1 MAGAATT
8 HDLMLPATRLEPEPA
23 APAAPAAPSTVAE
36 VYDRHAAMVFRALR
50 ALGVPDASLDD
61 AVQDVFLVVHRRLGE
76 FEGRSA
82 LTTWLYGIARRV
94 ASDHRRRRPLG
105 TGPMPTVDPP
115 DRAPAPDQVLAR
127 QQAARTVME
136 ILDAME
142 PEKREVFALMELE
155 QLSAPAVAEL
165 LGVPLNTVYSRL
177 RLARVRFDQ
186 AVARLAAID
195 AREVSP

>member
-1 MAGAATT
+1 
-8 HDLMLPATRLEPEPA
+8 MLPALAPELPAPVEPL
-23 APAAPAAPSTVAE
+23 TVAE

-50 ALGVPDASLDD
+50 AFGVADASLDD
-61 AVQDVFLVVHRRLGE
+61 AVQDVFLVVHRRLAE

-94 ASDHRRRRPLG
+94 AADHRRRRPLG
-105 TGPMPTVDPP
+105 TGPMPTLDLP
-115 DRAPAPDQVLAR
+115 DRGPAPDQALAR
-127 QQAARTVME
+127 QEAARTVME

-195 AREVSP
+195 AREVAS